1 MAMNAR
7 IKITIAGAVVG
18 GTSMSGG
25 KTNPAMTFVGIMFV
39 VCLQNGLTMIQV
51 PAFYQHIATG
61 AILVLAILVQTERPK

>member
-1 MAMNAR
+1 
-7 IKITIAGAVVG
+7 
-18 GTSMSGG
+18 
-25 KTNPAMTFVGIMFV
+25 MTFVGIMFV